1 MRRKSGKGG
10 VTEAK
15 RKHRFMGERSIVELN
30 AAEELELKLE
40 V

>member
-10 VTEAK
+10 VTEAN
-15 RKHRFMGERSIVELN
+15 RKRFMGERSIAELN

>member
-10 VTEAK
+10 VTEAN

>member
-1 MRRKSGKGG
+1 MKRKSGKGG
-10 VTEAK
+10 VTEAN
-15 RKHRFMGERSIVELN
+15 RKYRSMGERSIEELN